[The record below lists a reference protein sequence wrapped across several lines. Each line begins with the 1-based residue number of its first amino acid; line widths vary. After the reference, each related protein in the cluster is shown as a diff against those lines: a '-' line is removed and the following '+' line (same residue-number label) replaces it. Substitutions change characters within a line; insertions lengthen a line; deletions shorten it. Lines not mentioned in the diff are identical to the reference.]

1 MDTEAQHTE
10 RDRSSGK
17 EERSRSARVCGDSA
31 DPAAPAGSAAF
42 AGSAGPAESADSADS
57 AEESDDGASGESSGG
72 SSGLLTWR
80 RTGLIGVACVVFLL
94 LLSHFV
100 LQPFLVPS
108 GSMEPTL
115 QVGDRILVNK
125 LAYRF
130 GEQPRRGDVV
140 VFDGTGSFVQEEPAG
155 NPVTG
160 LLHDAAAALGLA
172 EPDETDFVKRVVG
185 TGGDRVVC
193 CDKDGRITVNGVP
206 VRERYV
212 MLGDQPSSVPFD
224 IVVPD
229 GTLWV
234 MGDHRSQSSDSRDHL
249 GQPGGG
255 VVPVDKVIGRADWIG
270 WPVGRWSTVPR
281 TDAFDAVPQWTT
293 GGGHGHG

>member
-10 RDRSSGK
+10 RDRSSGE
-17 EERSRSARVCGDSA
+17 EERSRSARVSGPGGPDGDA
-31 DPAAPAGSAAF
+31 DRDTNP
-42 AGSAGPAESADSADS
+42 EADSAADQDPDS
-57 AEESDDGASGESSGG
+57 DRGGA
-72 SSGLLTWR
+72 LTWR
-80 RTGLIGVACVVFLL
+80 RTGLIGLACMVFLL
-94 LLSHFV
+94 VFSHFV

-108 GSMEPTL
+108 SSMEPTL

-130 GEQPRRGDVV
+130 GNEPRRGDVV
-140 VFDGTGSFVQEEPAG
+140 VFDGTGSFLQEEPAG

-172 EPDETDFVKRVVG
+172 EPDETDFVKRVIG

-193 CDKDGRITVNGVP
+193 CDKDGRLTVNGVP
-206 VRERYV
+206 VPEYYV
-212 MLGDQPSSVPFD
+212 KLGDRPSNVPFD

-255 VVPVDKVIGRADWIG
+255 VVPVEQVIGRADWIG
-270 WPVGRWSTVPR
+270 WPVGRWSTVPD
-281 TDAFDAVPQWTT
+281 TDAFDAVPQWT
-293 GGGHGHG
+293 GPGGHG